1 MARAASKPPGGVDA
15 SEFDAGRSVSLWVRA
30 FETLAHD
37 ERYSDFGQVIA
48 LLNRVEW
55 LRPTL
60 KTPDRDVSHKGNP
73 VRTNLAGE
81 LYRRFHYARTKFL
94 HGDPLT
100 DETLTLGNGKSILP
114 YAGPLF
120 RMALT
125 AYFSLTF
132 PELPS
137 DADETAMGR
146 YVAERMEFNGPQR
159 DCEAVILST
168 SAP

>member
-1 MARAASKPPGGVDA
+1 M
-15 SEFDAGRSVSLWVRA
+15 
-30 FETLAHD
+30 
-37 ERYSDFGQVIA
+37 
-48 LLNRVEW
+48 
-55 LRPTL
+55 
-60 KTPDRDVSHKGNP
+60 SHKGNP

-81 LYRRFHYARTKFL
+81 LYRRLYDARNAFL
-94 HGDPLT
+94 HGNPLT
-100 DETLTLGNGKSILP
+100 DETLTLGNGKPILP

-125 AYFSLTF
+125 AYLSLKF

-137 DADETAMGR
+137 GADETAMGR
-146 YVAERMEFNGPQR
+146 YVPGRMEFNGPQR